1 MSFKTRKLTRA
12 ELSIAFRNAWTDA
25 RAYPKPGESLK
36 AAFGRKLKFWMKV
49 ILDDV
54 RTRTSIAAFS
64 ASRVLT
70 EIDGEIMQIEAADRL
85 TQADRARLAELR
97 SLPRAA

>member
-1 MSFKTRKLTRA
+1 MSWKTRKLNRA
-12 ELSIAFRNAWTDA
+12 ELSIAFRNAWADA
-25 RAYPKPGESLK
+25 REYRKPGESLL
-36 AAFGRKLKFWMKV
+36 AAFRRKLKFWMKT

-54 RTRTSIAAFS
+54 RTRASIAAFS

-85 TQADRARLAELR
+85 TKADRARLAELR